1 VSGAIFIALRR
12 LRAPIIVLILVYA
25 VGMLGMVLIPGRDAD
40 GNTWRMGFFHAFY
53 FVSYTASTIGFGEIP
68 HAFTDA
74 QRLWTTAVIY
84 MSVIGWAYVIASILA
99 LRADQAFLVA
109 LQVQRFARE
118 VRRLA
123 DPFYVLC
130 GFGETGSLI
139 CEALDRTR
147 LRVVVVEIDAARVA
161 EVDLQGFSATIPAL
175 NADAR
180 VPGNL
185 LLAGIAHPRCRGVLA
200 MTDDDNA
207 NLAVAIAV
215 RLLNPGIPVLARSRS
230 EEASAN
236 MASFGTDCI
245 INPFA
250 LFGEYLSLLL
260 RAPRLYHLLD
270 RLVGSAASPEI
281 ADRAPPRGHWI
292 VCGYGRFGREVV
304 ASFDRERVDVTI
316 IDPDPPADSRRTVIR
331 GAGTEAEPLRAAG
344 IETAVGIVAGT
355 DDDVNN
361 LSIAV
366 TARNIKPALYVVVR
380 QNHTANNPL
389 FAAYGADFTVVSRAL
404 IAEHCIA
411 LVRTPLLGRFIRRI
425 KAGDEESG
433 GRILEQIERKIG
445 DKKITAWDVTL
456 TPAGAAAVDRALAG
470 GGVVLEVLLRD
481 PTRRDAPLAAV
492 PLLLVRVG
500 EEMLLPPDGLPLQ
513 RGDQLLFA
521 GTNESREL
529 QLSTLVNSNV
539 LDYVM
544 LGCDI
549 PGGWVWEHL
558 ARRLTTRAREAAD

>member
-1 VSGAIFIALRR
+1 MSSAIFIALRR

-25 VGMLGMVLIPGRDAD
+25 VGMLGMVLIPGRDAEGD
-40 GNTWRMGFFHAFY
+40 PWHMGFFHAFY
-53 FVSYTASTIGFGEIP
+53 FISYTAPTIGFGEIP
-68 HAFTDA
+68 YPFTDA

-84 MSVIGWAYVIASILA
+84 MSVMGWAYAIASVLA
-99 LRADQAFLVA
+99 LRGDQAFLAA
-109 LQVQRFARE
+109 LHMQRFARE

-123 DPFYVLC
+123 EPFYVVC
-130 GFGETGSLI
+130 GFGETGTLI

-147 LRVVVVEIDAARVA
+147 LRVVVVEIDPGRVA
-161 EVDLQGFSATIPAL
+161 EVDLQGFSATVPAL
-175 NADAR
+175 TGDAR
-180 VPGNL
+180 LPGNL
-185 LLAGIAHPRCRGVLA
+185 LLAGIAHASCRGVLA

-215 RLLNPGIPVLARSRS
+215 RLLNPSIPVLARSRS
-230 EEASAN
+230 GETTAN

-245 INPFA
+245 INPFT

-260 RAPRLYHLLD
+260 RAPRVYQLLD

-304 ASFDRERVDVTI
+304 ASFDRERVDLTI
-316 IDPDPPADSRRTVIR
+316 IDPDPPADSERAVIR
-331 GAGTEAEPLRAAG
+331 GLGTEAEPLRAAG
-344 IETAVGIVAGT
+344 IDAAVGIVAGT

-366 TARNIKPALYVVVR
+366 TARQLKPELYVIVR

-411 LVRTPLLGRFIRRI
+411 LVRTPLLGRFIARI
-425 KAGDEESG
+425 KAGDEATGEQM
-433 GRILEQIERKIG
+433 LAQIEQKIG
-445 DKKITAWDVTL
+445 DKKITAWNIALASTS
-456 TPAGAAAVDRALAG
+456 AAAIDRALLTAD
-470 GGVVLEVLLRD
+470 VAVDALLRD
-481 PTRRDAPLAAV
+481 STRCERLLDAV
-492 PLLLVRVG
+492 PLLLVREG
-500 EEMLLPPDGLPLQ
+500 KEMLLPQGDFPLQ

-529 QLSTLVNSNV
+529 QLATLVNSNV

-544 LGCDI
+544 RGRDI
-549 PGGWVWEHL
+549 PGGWVWERL
-558 ARRLTTRAREAAD
+558 ARRGPTAG